1 VPGSATDYLA
11 AERTF
16 LAWIRTG
23 IALMG
28 LGFVLARFGLFLQ
41 EFNHIEPNLPVRSS
55 GVSLWI
61 GVTLILMGVIVC
73 FGSMLRHLRML
84 KQLQA
89 GESLFAQ
96 RPGLAVGMAG
106 ALIILGLV
114 MAGYLIF
121 ANPDSIVRASM
132 VGEEL
137 MATSMASNAEN
148 GIVRLPGNHSV
159 DETVAKLEG
168 ILKAKGVKLFVVVDH
183 SGEAAS
189 AGLKMPNTKLLIFGN
204 PKAGTPLMLAS
215 PSVALDFPLKILVA
229 EDAAG
234 KTWISYNSPAY
245 LQARHG
251 LPADLLPNIAVIE
264 ALAAKAAE

>member
-1 VPGSATDYLA
+1 MQGSATDYLA
-11 AERTF
+11 AERTV

-41 EFNHIEPNLPVRSS
+41 EFNHIQPDFQVRSY
-55 GVSLWI
+55 GISLWI
-61 GVTLILMGVIVC
+61 GVALILMGVTVC
-73 FGSMLRHLRML
+73 LLSMFRHLRML
-84 KQLQA
+84 KQLEA
-89 GESLFAQ
+89 GESLYLH
-96 RPGLAVGMAG
+96 RPRLVIGVAV
-106 ALIILGLV
+106 ALVILGLV

-121 ANPDSIVRASM
+121 ADPKKLVYASM
-132 VGEEL
+132 REEKP
-137 MATSMASNAEN
+137 MAISGEN
-148 GIVRLPGNHSV
+148 GIVRIPGNHSV
-159 DETVAKLEG
+159 NETVAKLQE
-168 ILKAKGVKLFVVVDH
+168 ILQAKGVKLFVVVDH
-183 SGEAAS
+183 SGEAAA

-204 PKAGTPLMLAS
+204 PKAGTPLMLSS

-229 EDAAG
+229 EDGGG

-245 LQARHG
+245 LQSRHA